1 MSEELILSVTSTL
14 AITQALN
21 PNERDAAGFS
31 NADFPAAFALVAIG
45 DLAGCA
51 ALLKLYPRQA
61 GQHGITDDMLQPYLG
76 ESVGMAAT
84 EARAALAQARKGA
97 AGILAWT
104 ERKDGSILFNGINL
118 DPKHK
123 KQLRTWGKH
132 TPHGWVV
139 DRDKLALA
147 TYDVD
152 SDLIANAGG
161 LREII
166 QGTPQVVFKAPE
178 RPAPPPMEISVEGL
192 DVNWTNPFSDTGVEI
207 RKVVK
212 LLGARFNGDKK
223 NWTLADPVALQA
235 LLLLADDLDV
245 PVHGV
250 EAQEALS
257 GAAMALAEEVRSGV
271 VKVVVLHETEG
282 HVWYRTRSKVEGAWE
297 KAKSAGAFWDREQFG
312 GSIRV
317 DKADLRAV
325 LGALD
330 PIPNLDASPLLPLLQ
345 KFEAGQAAA
354 IPQEVLD
361 SIPTHTKSGLEFFAH
376 QRDGIAYLMTL
387 GWQDSRLT
395 GGILADDMGLG
406 KQAPLSEPVLT
417 PFGWSTMGQLKAGD
431 FVVGTDGTPIKVLG
445 VFPQV
450 SREVWA
456 VTFSDGVVVRCGPE
470 HLWTVRD
477 YNMKYRGHGWV
488 TKTAKDLMDSG
499 LTYKNGIPKFEI
511 PDFHGMKVGVN
522 PAIEPW
528 LFGQILGNGS
538 TSGLGETSGP
548 ITISCD
554 VRDRDVVSRIL
565 ALGGVDGGVYGGT
578 HRTRLNASAS
588 LNPARKLIARGLNVK
603 SKEKFIPEECLGWT
617 WYARVD
623 LLRGLMDSDG
633 SNSKNRITFHSC
645 SEALAEDVA
654 RLVRSLG
661 GAAVVRRYDRFE
673 EGKPVEWQVNVHTQ
687 FCPFFSERKSAGWS
701 ADSRQ
706 RGNRIV
712 SMERVE
718 DEDCVCILVDS
729 PDHLYVT
736 TGYKLT
742 HNTIQAIC
750 AADARF
756 PKGRILIVCPASLKS
771 NWEREIEKWLGPED
785 IQIISG
791 RSDVLTDARW
801 VIINYDI
808 LSVYVDVLR
817 AAQFA
822 LVIADEAHNL
832 RNEETQRSI
841 AFMGRPAKRANAAKG
856 RDAEEAIPGISETCE
871 QSWLLTGT
879 PMMNR
884 PKELFSL
891 LKIINHPLSKD
902 RWRFLSRYC
911 AGRSSSYG
919 TNFNG
924 AANLGELSAKMAG
937 CYLKR
942 LKTEVLNLPPKIRAP
957 YVVDL
962 SDSELRAYHAAVD
975 AMLGRLAD
983 GDQDEDGEPKE
994 ACVLAELN
1002 ALKLQT
1008 ARAKIPA
1015 TVELAE
1021 EIVDEGRKVVIF
1033 SGYLEVLDALQEKFG
1048 AACVRIDGSVSPA
1061 KRQAIVDTF
1070 QGDPKVQVFLGQIEA
1085 AGVGLTLTAAQDVII
1100 NDLPWT
1106 PAILLQAEDRTY
1118 RIGQTGTVNVRHMEA
1133 HGTFDPRLR
1142 EVLDMKAEIINAFE
1156 TGADA
1161 ASKARLSIVKQVL
1174 KAIKKDAKARAAVA

>member
-1 MSEELILSVTSTL
+1 MSDELILSVTSAL

-21 PNERDAAGFS
+21 PNERDEAGFS
-31 NADFPAAFALVAIG
+31 NADFPAAFTLVALG

-61 GQHGITDDMLQPYLG
+61 KGHGITDEMLQPYLG
-76 ESVGMAAT
+76 ESVGMAST
-84 EARAALAQARKGA
+84 EARSVLAQARKA
-97 AGILAWT
+97 ASGTLAWT
-104 ERKDGSILFNGINL
+104 ERKDGSILFNGIGIGF
-118 DPKHK
+118 DAK
-123 KQLRTWGKH
+123 KRLRAWGKH
-132 TPHGWVV
+132 TPQGWIV

-147 TYDVD
+147 TGDVD
-152 SDLIANAGG
+152 GDSIARLAE
-161 LREII
+161 LQEII
-166 QGTPQVVFKAPE
+166 QSTPQVVIEAPA
-178 RPAPPPMEISVEGL
+178 RPAGPPPMEISVEGCT
-192 DVNWTNPFSDTGVEI
+192 VNWTNPFSVEGVKI
-207 RKVVK
+207 RMVVK
-212 LLGARFNGDKK
+212 LLGARWNGDAR
-223 NWTLADPVALQA
+223 NWSLADPMALQA

-250 EAQEALS
+250 EPQEALS
-257 GAAMALAEEVRSGV
+257 GAAQALAEEIRSGV
-271 VKVVVLHETEG
+271 VKVIVLHETET
-282 HVWYRTRSKVEGAWE
+282 HVWYRTRSKVDGAWE
-297 KAKSAGAFWDREQFG
+297 KAKSAGARWDSDRFG

-330 PIPNLDASPLLPLLQ
+330 PIPNLDASPLLPMLQ

-361 SIPTHTKSGLEFFAH
+361 SIPTHTKSGMEFFAH

-387 GWQDSRLT
+387 GWQDARLR

-406 KQAPLSEPVLT
+406 K
-417 PFGWSTMGQLKAGD
+417 
-431 FVVGTDGTPIKVLG
+431 
-445 VFPQV
+445 
-450 SREVWA
+450 
-456 VTFSDGVVVRCGPE
+456 
-470 HLWTVRD
+470 
-477 YNMKYRGHGWV
+477 
-488 TKTAKDLMDSG
+488 
-499 LTYKNGIPKFEI
+499 
-511 PDFHGMKVGVN
+511 
-522 PAIEPW
+522 
-528 LFGQILGNGS
+528 
-538 TSGLGETSGP
+538 
-548 ITISCD
+548 
-554 VRDRDVVSRIL
+554 
-565 ALGGVDGGVYGGT
+565 
-578 HRTRLNASAS
+578 
-588 LNPARKLIARGLNVK
+588 
-603 SKEKFIPEECLGWT
+603 
-617 WYARVD
+617 
-623 LLRGLMDSDG
+623 
-633 SNSKNRITFHSC
+633 
-645 SEALAEDVA
+645 
-654 RLVRSLG
+654 
-661 GAAVVRRYDRFE
+661 
-673 EGKPVEWQVNVHTQ
+673 
-687 FCPFFSERKSAGWS
+687 
-701 ADSRQ
+701 
-706 RGNRIV
+706 
-712 SMERVE
+712 
-718 DEDCVCILVDS
+718 
-729 PDHLYVT
+729 
-736 TGYKLT
+736 
-742 HNTIQAIC
+742 TIQAIC

-785 IQIISG
+785 IQILSG

-801 VIINYDI
+801 VIVNYDI

-817 AAQFA
+817 AAQFS

-832 RNEETQRSI
+832 KNEETQRSI
-841 AFMGRPAKRANAAKG
+841 AFAGRAARRANPAKG
-856 RDAEEAIPGISETCE
+856 REAQEAIPGVIETCE

-891 LKIINHPLSKD
+891 LKIINHPLSSD
-902 RWRFLSRYC
+902 RWRFMTRYC
-911 AGRSSSYG
+911 AGRSSAYG

-924 AANLGELSAKMAG
+924 AANLGELSAKMAS

-942 LKTEVLNLPPKIRAP
+942 LKTEVLNLPPKIRGP
-957 YVVDL
+957 HVVDL
-962 SDSELRAYHAAVD
+962 SLAELSAYHAAVD
-975 AMLGRLAD
+975 AMLGRLTD
-983 GDQDEDGEPKE
+983 GEQDEAGEPRE

-1061 KRQAIVDTF
+1061 KRQAIVDSF
-1070 QGDPKVQVFLGQIEA
+1070 QKDPKVQVFLGQIEA

-1133 HGTFDPRLR
+1133 HGTFDARLR
-1142 EVLDMKAEIINAFE
+1142 EVLDAKSEIINAFE

-1161 ASKARLSIVKQVL
+1161 ASKARLSVVKQVL
-1174 KAIKKDAKARAAVA
+1174 KAIKKDAKARAAAA